1 MTQFSSHARS
11 AVGAWLLAAAGLA
24 LLSACANVPF
34 VAGANQAL
42 RETEDLQ
49 TGSNLA
55 RRDKPSTG
63 AREMDK
69 SAIESSLRGT
79 HANRDTGR

>member
-1 MTQFSSHARS
+1 M
-11 AVGAWLLAAAGLA
+11 VGAWVLVAGLA

-42 RETEDLQ
+42 RESEDLQ
-49 TGSNLA
+49 TGSNLTH
-55 RRDKPSTG
+55 RDKPSTA

-69 SAIESSLRGT
+69 GAIESSLRGT
-79 HANRDTGR
+79 NANRDTGR

>member
-1 MTQFSSHARS
+1 MTQFSSHACS
-11 AVGAWLLAAAGLA
+11 AVGAWVLAAGLA

-34 VAGANQAL
+34 VAGTNQVL
-42 RETEDLQ
+42 REPEDLQ
-49 TGSNLA
+49 TGSNLS

-69 SAIESSLRGT
+69 SAIESGLRGT

>member
-1 MTQFSSHARS
+1 MRFSSPAR
-11 AVGAWLLAAAGLA
+11 AAAGVWVLLACLA
-24 LLSACANVPF
+24 LLPACANVPY

-42 RETEDLQ
+42 NEPADLQ

-69 SAIESSLRGT
+69 DAIESSLRGIN
-79 HANRDTGR
+79 ANRDNGR